1 MFLRCY
7 VHHTPTKWKLWL
19 SLAEFWY
26 NTSFHSSL
34 GCTPF
39 KVLYGYDPVVIAA
52 PLPPDTKN
60 RHVKICWQNTNFIW
74 KLSGS
79 TSSLLRKELRYKQ
92 TNTAL
97 IESFRWMRKVLL
109 KLQPYAQSSVANR
122 PFPKLSYKFYVPF
135 TVLERVGKA
144 AYMLDL
150 PVASLIHPVF
160 HIS

>member
-1 MFLRCY
+1 
-7 VHHTPTKWKLWL
+7 
-19 SLAEFWY
+19 
-26 NTSFHSSL
+26 
-34 GCTPF
+34 
-39 KVLYGYDPVVIAA
+39 
-52 PLPPDTKN
+52 
-60 RHVKICWQNTNFIW
+60 
-74 KLSGS
+74 
-79 TSSLLRKELRYKQ
+79 
-92 TNTAL
+92 
-97 IESFRWMRKVLL
+97 MRKVLL